1 MSKLYKNTPR
11 LSLEDPDK
19 HVERPLHDD
28 ARRDAATTAVPVSR
42 KATDTHIERG
52 EAGASQGVED
62 AQKWQSHRDAYHR
75 SNDEATKLKDRELSG
90 HFESWLGRIVGSD
103 GLEKLKDMVAEK
115 GLAFDPHLVKL
126 LRTVGGAAQNAH
138 VARAMEA
145 GAGRTP
151 PPATPSGAK
160 ATHVNPRPV
169 TTPGHKTG
177 SSMYAGTAKAP
188 APARTASP
196 ASKATRLYGKGSR

>member
-90 HFESWLGRIVGSD
+90 HFEVL
-103 GLEKLKDMVAEK
+103 
-115 GLAFDPHLVKL
+115 
-126 LRTVGGAAQNAH
+126 
-138 VARAMEA
+138 ARAYRRQRWPGEA
-145 GAGRTP
+145 KGYGGRERLGLRSASGQVAAHCRRRCAECACSP
-151 PPATPSGAK
+151 CDGSWRWQDAT
-160 ATHVNPRPV
+160 
-169 TTPGHKTG
+169 TG
-177 SSMYAGTAKAP
+177 YAE
-188 APARTASP
+188 RC
-196 ASKATRLYGKGSR
+196 